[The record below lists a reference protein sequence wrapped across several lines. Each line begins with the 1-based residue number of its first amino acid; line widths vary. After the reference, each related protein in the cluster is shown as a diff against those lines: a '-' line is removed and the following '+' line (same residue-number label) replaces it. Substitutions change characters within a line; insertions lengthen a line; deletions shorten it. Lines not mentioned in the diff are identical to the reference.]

1 MWAACCVFLCSYI
14 VFLLLA
20 LVMISSSLN
29 TNIQF
34 SMQITRKITS
44 VSSRV
49 DKRPSTIQS
58 QTFLHLS
65 VFFTC
70 QTLHCLS
77 VCVCVCVCV
86 WVGGFAHICGC
97 LSCLFTSLIVY
108 ICLEM
113 KIPPVWWTHFQLN
126 IKTNGVTSTCNPSWQ
141 KILST
146 EHNPLM

>member
-86 WVGGFAHICGC
+86 GGWICAHMWM
-97 LSCLFTSLIVY
+97 SVLFVY
-108 ICLEM
+108 IFNCVYLFRNENSSSLM
-113 KIPPVWWTHFQLN
+113 DTF
-126 IKTNGVTSTCNPSWQ
+126 SA
-141 KILST
+141 
-146 EHNPLM
+146 EHQNKWCDIHL